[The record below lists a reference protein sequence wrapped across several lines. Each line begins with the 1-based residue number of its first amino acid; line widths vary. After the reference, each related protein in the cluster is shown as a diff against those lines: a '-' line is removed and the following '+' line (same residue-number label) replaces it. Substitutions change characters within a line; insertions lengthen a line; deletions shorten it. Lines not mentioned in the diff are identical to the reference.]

1 MLPDWSIYLLHLMFW
16 GSFAVAVLVTRRST
30 PPAVHEGSGTRVP
43 AAQLTAPRSRL
54 LVAIHALAFG
64 VIYFGVGAAVI
75 PKRVPIWF
83 GGQAELGALL
93 ILLAAAL
100 ACSALAVFHSWRLRA
115 EVGEGHVLATG
126 GPFAYVRHPIY
137 LSLDLLALG
146 TAIWVPTVPVWLGFL
161 IMVIGGEL
169 RARSEERILAE
180 AFGADYGTYCARTRR
195 FMLAPM

>member
-1 MLPDWSIYLLHLMFW
+1 MLPDWSIYLLHLIFW
-16 GSFAVAVLVTRRST
+16 GAFAVALAVTRRST
-30 PPAVHEGSGTRVP
+30 PPEVHERSGTQAPV
-43 AAQLTAPRSRL
+43 AELTAPRSRL

-64 VIYFGVGAAVI
+64 VVYFGVGAAVI

-83 GGQAELGALL
+83 SGQAEIGALL
-93 ILLAAAL
+93 ILLAAGL

-146 TAIWVPTVPVWLGFL
+146 TAAWVPTVLVWLGLL

-169 RARSEERILAE
+169 RARSEERILARV
-180 AFGADYGTYCARTRR
+180 FGADYRTYCARTSR
-195 FMLAPM
+195 FIPGVY